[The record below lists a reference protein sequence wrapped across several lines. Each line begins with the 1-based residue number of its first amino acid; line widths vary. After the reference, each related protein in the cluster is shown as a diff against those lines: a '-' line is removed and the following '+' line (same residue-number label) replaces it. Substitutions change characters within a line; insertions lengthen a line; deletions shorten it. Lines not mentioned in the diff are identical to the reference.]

1 MSEIKIPI
9 NRPSSAASPPNCAI
23 CLGNCTNKCFSDSCL
38 HEFCFR
44 CLLEWSKIKAE
55 CPLCKQPFKSI
66 IHNVKS
72 NEDYDE
78 HVVETPRNEEVRLE
92 DVWFLPVPITPQ
104 RHEFHVRTTFTVD
117 SRGEH
122 AIQQMLLS
130 HPLTAGGR
138 ITVNA
143 GIPTSRS
150 HGFSARHR
158 RDYSATSFRRSL
170 YAQNLWVD
178 ALPDLTGRYRDCSP
192 VFFRNNPGARQRL
205 VPWLNRELNAILFE
219 NTQLIMHLVD
229 LIMERLLS
237 YHICSRAFR
246 NLLRE
251 YLDSKTDQFVHEFY
265 SFMRSPFDMIGYDR
279 NVMYSSRPQS
289 PAPILEDDTVEVPDF
304 SDEDSDVV
312 LIGETRTPEPVTI
325 NLIESNSDSD
335 DEPIMVSGQLVPLP
349 LPAPNCS
356 PPPEVTARAPSPVSV
371 ANLPPKLRYKH
382 LCLSEKRYRWTNKTR
397 HSWSSSSNSSQSGS
411 QEQHKN
417 KSYKK
422 YKKRLLLNKLARRR
436 ILKLSDS
443 STEVEVTSESDT
455 DDNKPLIDIVKEI
468 KHKKSKK
475 DRKRKR
481 HESYTLK
488 RDSMT
493 EGNSSQLYPIDLSAS
508 TSMEP
513 MGLDLSLPSCSR
525 YPSTSS
531 NSNRFHIGLP
541 KTRSTVE
548 LSNNGQYTSVQIETS
563 DTYEPSTSKTKI
575 KIVSNGHNSPQHSR
589 DYGTDDSSSSTEP
602 YKLPSVRSEIKEV
615 KVENPGPSTSKAKPL
630 VLRRDRDKW
639 YTLCG
644 NDSSD

>member
-1 MSEIKIPI
+1 MFFRLLSARVLFPMSVGMVQGAYLSFVTNNESIGTYC
-9 NRPSSAASPPNCAI
+9 NC
-23 CLGNCTNKCFSDSCL
+23 LFQ
-38 HEFCFR
+38 
-44 CLLEWSKIKAE
+44 IKAE

-143 GIPTSRS
+143 GIPT
-150 HGFSARHR
+150 HR

-382 LCLSEKRYRWTNKTR
+382 LCLIGVLCIGGRIKHDIPGQVRPTV
-397 HSWSSSSNSSQSGS
+397 
-411 QEQHKN
+411 HKL
-417 KSYKK
+417 
-422 YKKRLLLNKLARRR
+422 RTCVLLQ
-436 ILKLSDS
+436 
-443 STEVEVTSESDT
+443 VEVTSESDT

-563 DTYEPSTSKTKI
+563 GDLADTYEPSTSKTKI

-602 YKLPSVRSEIKEV
+602 YKLPSVRSEI
-615 KVENPGPSTSKAKPL
+615 
-630 VLRRDRDKW
+630 
-639 YTLCG
+639 
-644 NDSSD
+644 